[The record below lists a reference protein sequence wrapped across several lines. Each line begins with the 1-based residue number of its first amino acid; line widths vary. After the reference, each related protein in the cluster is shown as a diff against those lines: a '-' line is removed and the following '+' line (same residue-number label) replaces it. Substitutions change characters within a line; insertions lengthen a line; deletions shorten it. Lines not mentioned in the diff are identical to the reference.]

1 MMLDGPKRTLRPVP
15 GIASISNERRGSM
28 TRFIPAALL
37 LAAASVLP
45 AQTTPVTAPSP
56 VPATTTAAVTAPNL
70 SGAWRLDI
78 AKSDFGQVPPPNSE
92 TDIIIEN
99 GNDLKVAVAND
110 SDNTGKQTYLLP
122 VTIGGAESATPA
134 GAFSADAVFK
144 VLASK
149 AQWQGA
155 TLVVDQKMSYQG
167 SNGTVHSVYT
177 LSADG
182 KMLTRQTH
190 YSLDLGEFD
199 VTYVFDKQ

>member
-1 MMLDGPKRTLRPVP
+1 
-15 GIASISNERRGSM
+15 M
-28 TRFIPAALL
+28 TRFIAATLL
-37 LAAASVLP
+37 LAAVSVLP
-45 AQTTPVTAPSP
+45 AQTTPAAAPATAPAAT
-56 VPATTTAAVTAPNL
+56 PATAAPNL

-99 GNDLKVAVAND
+99 GNDLKIAVAND

-149 AQWQGA
+149 AQWKGT

-182 KMLTRQTH
+182 KVLTRQTH

-199 VTYVFDKQ
+199 VTYVLDKQ